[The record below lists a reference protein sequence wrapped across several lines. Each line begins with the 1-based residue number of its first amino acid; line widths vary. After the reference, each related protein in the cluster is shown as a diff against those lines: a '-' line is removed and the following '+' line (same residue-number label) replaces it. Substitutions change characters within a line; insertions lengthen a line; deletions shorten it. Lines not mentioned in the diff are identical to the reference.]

1 MAISS
6 GFFIRFNKTTYLLAL
21 FALWTTSRMISSK
34 LRETHETYCPTNPGG
49 PGKLTYLETCVLL
62 ILEERSPTSLQAFL
76 LRPLR
81 PRLPARHLRQLKSDF
96 IARISTTLRT
106 RSNLPNCSRRTN
118 IARFSSWSWKRE
130 LLLSAR
136 FVIWNIAHSTHSLT
150 HLPLIP
156 RGPCKP
162 GGLNLENDQAND
174 EKTLYPGSPTAPCWP
189 STHFMQPSTI
199 SWSSSPNVQDSPSL
213 PFLPSSPKA
222 SRRRSS

>member
-1 MAISS
+1 MQKYQPCSFRSLNFEILKNGNSS

-21 FALWTTSRMISSK
+21 FASWTTSRMISSK
-34 LRETHETYCPTNPGG
+34 FRETHETYCPTNPGG

-174 EKTLYPGSPTAPCWP
+174 DK
-189 STHFMQPSTI
+189 
-199 SWSSSPNVQDSPSL
+199 NVLPRLSNSSL
-213 PFLPSSPKA
+213 PTLHA
-222 SRRRSS
+222 LYATQYY